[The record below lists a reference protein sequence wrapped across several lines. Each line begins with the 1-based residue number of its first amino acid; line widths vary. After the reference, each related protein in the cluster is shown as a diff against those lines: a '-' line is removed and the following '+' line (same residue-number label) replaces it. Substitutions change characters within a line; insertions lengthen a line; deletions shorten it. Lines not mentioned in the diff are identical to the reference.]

1 MRRKKEKKSARSSP
15 GGPGGRGHG
24 KDGLKQSITL
34 PVSSLLWFI
43 HSAHASWCV
52 ESPWKE
58 SGGILITAPPGQLK
72 TTMLYTLEVYNDALC
87 TSDINI
93 RSMKSVRDMVLGG
106 RYKSIVFGEL
116 EKLYARNPATAAN
129 IESHL
134 KQFVEEG
141 LRHFSHEDSAIPIMP
156 ARAMVLAGM
165 TPSMFGRQYTGWNEN
180 GFLRRFICVQ
190 YVLDDEKA
198 ILNAVDNWK
207 RINFQVPPEQP
218 RFQLPYNL
226 TEEESKFV
234 MKLMDEQLH
243 STPTVLLKKIAVVLK
258 HRHPKIWRVILEDM
272 RPALGKN
279 GARLTL

>member
-1 MRRKKEKKSARSSP
+1 MPP
-15 GGPGGRGHG
+15 GPPGRLG
-24 KDGLKQSITL
+24 KDQKGQGKAITL
-34 PVSSLLWFI
+34 PVSSLLAFI
-43 HSAHASWCV
+43 HSAHSTWCV

-58 SGGILITAPPGQLK
+58 SGGILVIAPPGQLK
-72 TTMLYTLEVYNDALC
+72 TTILYTLEVYNDALC

-106 RYKSIVFGEL
+106 RYKSIIFGEL
-116 EKLYARNPATAAN
+116 EKLYARNPATAQN

-165 TPSMFGRQYTGWNEN
+165 TPSMFGKQYTGWNEN

-190 YVLDDEKA
+190 YVLNDEKA
-198 ILNAVDNWK
+198 ILAAVDKWK
-207 RINFQVPPEQP
+207 RLNLVVPSEQP
-218 RFQLPYNL
+218 RYQLRYNL
-226 TEEESKFV
+226 TEDDSRFV
-234 MKLMDEQLH
+234 MRLMDEQLH
-243 STPTVLLKKIAVVLK
+243 STPTVLIKKIAVVLK
-258 HRHPKIWRVILEDM
+258 SRHPKEWRRILEDV

>member
-1 MRRKKEKKSARSSP
+1 MDRTKQKKLLN
-15 GGPGGRGHG
+15 H
-24 KDGLKQSITL
+24 LKGVTL

-43 HSAHASWCV
+43 HAAHSSWCV
-52 ESPWKE
+52 VSPWKE
-58 SGGILITAPPGQLK
+58 SGGILLTAPPGQLK

-116 EKLYARNPATAAN
+116 EKLYARNPATAQN

-156 ARAMVLAGM
+156 ARAMVMAGM

-190 YVLDDEKA
+190 YVLDNEKA
-198 ILNAVDNWK
+198 ILAAVDRWT
-207 RINFQVPPEQP
+207 RIDFNVPLAQP
-218 RFQLPYNL
+218 RFELPYNL

-234 MKLMDEQLH
+234 MSLMDEQLH
-243 STPTVLLKKIAVVLK
+243 STPTVLMKKIAVVLK
-258 HRHPKIWRVILEDM
+258 NRHPKEWRKILEDM